1 MNQDSNEYDL
11 VDMKWLNE
19 LDQLDDFALEQ
30 IINEQDYTNIEVNVD
45 PNQVLNYAD
54 NVTSD
59 GLNCS
64 QTVWNVTLIPRS
76 LRTNDYYKMVRSFH
90 NSGFAKSHRL
100 HWLR

>member
-1 MNQDSNEYDL
+1 MNPDSKENDF
-11 VDMKWLNE
+11 DMKY
-19 LDQLDDFALEQ
+19 LDWMDGLDDYTLEQ
-30 IINEQDYTNIEVNVD
+30 IIKQDYTNTNFEVDVD
-45 PNQVLNYAD
+45 PNQVLDYAD

-90 NSGFAKSHRL
+90 NSGFAKSH
-100 HWLR
+100 